1 MNVLKAIVARLLL
14 KYDLKLRDGDTA
26 NAQPKYNRI
35 LVLMPD
41 TERVVEFRRRG
52 REKGRGEKE
61 KKEEQGD
68 I

>member
-26 NAQPKYNRI
+26 SAQPKNNRI
-35 LVLMPD
+35 SVLMPEM
-41 TERVVEFRRRG
+41 ERVVEFGWRG
-52 REKGRGEKE
+52 REEGGGEKE
-61 KKEEQGD
+61 KGG